1 MNYLFWSQTII
12 WGFILGYLIILI
24 KKSKK
29 LEREFDILKKELDKK
44 NN

>member
-1 MNYLFWSQTII
+1 MDYLFWSQTVV
-12 WGFILGYLIILI
+12 WAFILSYLIILI

-29 LEREFDILKKELDKK
+29 LERELDILKKELDKK